1 MMAAVDF
8 SPEVETQLVGA
19 FPAAVVDEARG
30 ILNPSQD
37 DRVLRAVL
45 TLSEGDLERLRH
57 YSEVAETDYRDVL
70 YWAETPR
77 QSEESRTYEEVRDR
91 LKLPP
96 EG

>member
-1 MMAAVDF
+1 MAGVDL
-8 SPEVETQLVGA
+8 SGEIEAQLVEA
-19 FPAAVVDEARG
+19 FPADVVVQARG

-45 TLSEGDLERLRH
+45 TLSEGDLDRLRH
-57 YSEVAETDYRDVL
+57 YAEVADTDPRDVL

-77 QSEESRTYEEVRDR
+77 QSDEPRTCEEVRDR